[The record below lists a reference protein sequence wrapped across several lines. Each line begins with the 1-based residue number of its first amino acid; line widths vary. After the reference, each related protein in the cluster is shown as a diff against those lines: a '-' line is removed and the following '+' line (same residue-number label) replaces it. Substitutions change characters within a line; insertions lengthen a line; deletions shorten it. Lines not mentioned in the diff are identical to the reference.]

1 MNCYRN
7 QQKGGLKPAHET
19 HERRA
24 AYHQHSEVLHCTSPF
39 DSIPSTFTMPYL
51 HAENLRMSSRM
62 LTCFQ
67 VAQHAFLA
75 TERTMTDSDQPEQ
88 DCCQCSSKK
97 ARLLSQV

>member
-39 DSIPSTFTMPYL
+39 DSIPSTLTTSYL
-51 HAENLRMSSRM
+51 HAGKLED
-62 LTCFQ
+62 
-67 VAQHAFLA
+67 VIP
-75 TERTMTDSDQPEQ
+75 DVD
-88 DCCQCSSKK
+88 
-97 ARLLSQV
+97 LLSSGTACIFGH